1 MNGRNLSRILAAILS
16 FGGVGSF
23 ASASASEGKTNK
35 VETSSVEVVESSV
48 VKNGEVDSKKCLARV
63 KRMVDRNGKIGYTEY
78 EVDDPEKVEELVKQ
92 FRMRLWSSLGFD
104 EMIFGDLDVEDL
116 LNYFYGDYAGD
127 VIVEEIEDGDADHVT
142 PAPSVADNSAPAGEE
157 VKSDKKDV
165 EVDKPKNVTPAP
177 SVADNSAP
185 ASEEVKDDKKD
196 VKVDGSNN
204 VAPTPVENVKPEI
217 KVVESNVVGNST
229 SKGENDEKKVD
240 VEKPE
245 VSGEVK
251 A

>member
-1 MNGRNLSRILAAILS
+1 MNRRNLSRILAAILS

-116 LNYFYGDYAGD
+116 LNYFYGNYAGD
-127 VIVEEIEDGDADHVT
+127 VIVEEVEDGDVDHVT
-142 PAPSVADNSAPAGEE
+142 PAPSVAG
-157 VKSDKKDV
+157 
-165 EVDKPKNVTPAP
+165 
-177 SVADNSAP
+177 NSAP

-196 VKVDGSNN
+196 VKVEGANN
-204 VAPTPVENVKPEI
+204 VAPTPVESVTPEI
-217 KVVESNVVGNST
+217 KVVESNVVENST

>member
-23 ASASASEGKTNK
+23 ASASASEDKTSK

-48 VKNGEVDSKKCLARV
+48 VENGKVDSKKCLARV
-63 KRMVDRNGKIGYTEY
+63 RRMVDRNGKIGYIEC
-78 EVDDPEKVEELVKQ
+78 ESDDPEKVEELCRQ
-92 FRMRLWSSLGFD
+92 L
-104 EMIFGDLDVEDL
+104 MIFGDLDVEDL
-116 LNYFYGDYAGD
+116 LNYFCGDYAGD
-127 VIVEEIEDGDADHVT
+127 VIVEEVEDGDVDHVT
-142 PAPSVADNSAPAGEE
+142 PAPSVADVSAPAGEE
-157 VKSDKKDV
+157 VEGGKKDV
-165 EVDKPKNVTPAP
+165 EVEGSNDVAPAP

-196 VKVDGSNN
+196 VKVEGSND

>member
-23 ASASASEGKTNK
+23 ASASASEDKTNK

-48 VKNGEVDSKKCLARV
+48 VKNGKVDSKKCLARV
-63 KRMVDRNGKIGYTEY
+63 KRMVDRDGKIGYTEY
-78 EVDDPEKVEELVKQ
+78 EVDDPEKVAELVEQ
-92 FRMRLWSSLGFD
+92 FKMRLWSSL
-104 EMIFGDLDVEDL
+104 
-116 LNYFYGDYAGD
+116 NYFYGNYAGD
-127 VIVEEIEDGDADHVT
+127 VIVEEVEDGDADHVT
-142 PAPSVADNSAPAGEE
+142 PAPSVADDSAPAGEE

-165 EVDKPKNVTPAP
+165 KVEGSNNVAPAP
-177 SVADNSAP
+177 SVADDSAP
-185 ASEEVKDDKKD
+185 ASEEVKSDKKD
-196 VKVDGSNN
+196 AKVGGSNN
-204 VAPTPVENVKPEI
+204 VTSAPTPVENVTPEI
-217 KVVESNVVGNST
+217 KVVESNVVENST